1 MLKTGL
7 IGRKLGHSYSPQI
20 HSAFQKYT
28 SGYSYELF
36 ELEPEELET
45 FMRRTDLD
53 GFNVTIPYKKTVIP
67 YLSSLSETALATG
80 SVNTVL
86 RLEDGSLYGDNTDVY
101 GFTELLKAAEI
112 DPAGLKT
119 LVLGSGGAS
128 VSVKYAL
135 EQLGAEVVI
144 ISRSGPDNYTNLDR
158 HTDAR
163 LIVNTTPVG
172 MYPANGE
179 APLSTDGFP
188 CLEAVVDIIY
198 NPART
203 ALMLQAE
210 AAGIQTVN
218 GLYMLAAQGKRA
230 AELFCGT
237 AIPDRAIS
245 ETVEI
250 LSGKLQNLVLIR
262 GGEETEAEF
271 RAQAALLARETGR
284 EQAEVTRDNISEL
297 GKGSGRLLTV
307 SDPGLLDSGGR
318 RILYQNGTLIGLNG
332 AGNAKVT
339 KDAEAAGKER
349 GNMKKILV
357 INGPNLNLLGVRE
370 PDIYGRQ
377 DYKEL
382 LRVIDAAAKE
392 NGVYVESYQSNH
404 EGDIVDRIQRARN
417 EFDGIVINPAAYTHT
432 SVAILDALKAAALPA
447 VEVHISDVSAREPF
461 RQISYAGMACIK
473 TYAGLG
479 LKGYAEAIK
488 FLADRWRTP
497 AAENLSFF

>member
-1 MLKTGL
+1 MMVKTGL

-250 LSGKLQNLVLIR
+250 LSGKLQNLVLVR
-262 GGEETEAEF
+262 GGEETE
-271 RAQAALLARETGR
+271 
-284 EQAEVTRDNISEL
+284 
-297 GKGSGRLLTV
+297 
-307 SDPGLLDSGGR
+307 GGR
-318 RILYQNGTLIGLNG
+318 RSKGTS
-332 AGNAKVT
+332 
-339 KDAEAAGKER
+339 E
-349 GNMKKILV
+349 
-357 INGPNLNLLGVRE
+357 
-370 PDIYGRQ
+370 
-377 DYKEL
+377 
-382 LRVIDAAAKE
+382 
-392 NGVYVESYQSNH
+392 
-404 EGDIVDRIQRARN
+404 
-417 EFDGIVINPAAYTHT
+417 
-432 SVAILDALKAAALPA
+432 
-447 VEVHISDVSAREPF
+447 
-461 RQISYAGMACIK
+461 
-473 TYAGLG
+473 
-479 LKGYAEAIK
+479 KG
-488 FLADRWRTP
+488 
-497 AAENLSFF
+497 S